1 VVKAQNKT
9 GERFRMGMVFPVYPA
24 DIYEQAAQSL
34 IDDDLFDASDFPE
47 IGAEN
52 FVGPNKAN

>member
-1 VVKAQNKT
+1 MIDNSQRNLF
-9 GERFRMGMVFPVYPA
+9 GMGMVFPVYPA